1 MLIVVQLFGLA
12 RHLAGAKV
20 ATVEVRQGAT
30 LREVSA
36 ALGDLYPQLVG
47 PIIKPQVVDLESPY
61 AFSLN
66 GHPEPPSLDYVVQPQ
81 DRLVLMFV
89 PSGG

>member
-1 MLIVVQLFGLA
+1 MLIAVELFGLA
-12 RHLAGAKV
+12 RHLTGAKV
-20 ATVEVRQGAT
+20 ASVEVREGAT

-36 ALGDLYPQLVG
+36 ALGELYPQLVG

-61 AFSLN
+61 VFSLD
-66 GHPEPPSLDYVVQPQ
+66 GRTVPPSLDYVVGPE

-89 PSGG
+89 PAGG